1 MTSRA
6 LFRLPSRVFAAAT
19 IASLVAS
26 ISPLVATP
34 AHAQGL
40 KPSTTLQLPAPVQP
54 GVAAPGIAPKAV
66 TAPAGQQRAADFIV
80 VVVNSE
86 PITNSEVRQEAQRL
100 AQQYAQQ
107 QRPQPSRDELVQSVL
122 DRMISDK
129 VQLQLARDN
138 GIRIEDV
145 AVDQAEQNV
154 ARQNK
159 MEVPELRRQ
168 LAADGI
174 ALAQFREQLREQLS
188 LVRLREREVDS
199 RLRVSDLEVEQ
210 FRREQAASNDLANQE
225 INIAQILVA
234 VPDAATAQQVA
245 VLEAK
250 ARGIQVRARAREDFA
265 MLARELSDSAD
276 RAEGGQLGSRTAER
290 LPALFVEATQGLPVG
305 SVTGVLRSGAG
316 FHVLKVLERRT
327 VIPTVAQ
334 ARARHILL
342 RASPKLTEAAAR
354 GKLIDF
360 KRRIE
365 SGQADFAALAR
376 ENSQDASAA
385 QGGDLGWSSPGQFVP
400 EFEEVVNA
408 LTPGHV
414 SEPEISRS
422 GVHLIHVMERRNN
435 PLSQRDQNEI
445 LRSTLR
451 EKKLDEAY
459 NVWARDLRGRAYIE
473 MREQPQI

>member
-6 LFRLPSRVFAAAT
+6 LSGFLAAALAT
-19 IASLVAS
+19 LVAFF
-26 ISPLVATP
+26 SPFVLVP
-34 AHAQGL
+34 ARAQGL
-40 KPSTTLQLPAPVQP
+40 KPPQLLTPLLQ
-54 GVAAPGIAPKAV
+54 GVAAQGVAPKAA

-80 VVVNSE
+80 AVVNSE
-86 PITNSEVRQEAQRL
+86 PITNSEVRVEAQRL
-100 AQQYAQQ
+100 AQQLAQQ
-107 QRPQPSRDELVQSVL
+107 RRPQPGTDELLQLVL
-122 DRMISDK
+122 DRMISDR
-129 VQLQLARDN
+129 VQLQQARDN
-138 GIRIEDV
+138 GIRVEDV

-159 MEVPELRRQ
+159 MDVAELRRQ
-168 LAADGI
+168 LAADG
-174 ALAQFREQLREQLS
+174 LTLVQFREQLREQIS

-210 FRREQAASNDLANQE
+210 FRREQEAGNDLTNQE

-234 VPDAATAQQVA
+234 VPDAATAAQVA

-250 ARGIQVRARAREDFA
+250 AQAAQVRARAREDFA
-265 MLARELSDSAD
+265 TLARDLSDSAD
-276 RAEGGQLGSRTAER
+276 RANGGQLGSRTADR
-290 LPALFVEATQGLPVG
+290 LPALFVQATQGLPVG
-305 SVTGVLRSGAG
+305 SITGVLRSGAG
-316 FHVLKVLERRT
+316 FHILKVLERRT
-327 VIPTVAQ
+327 AIPTVTQ

-354 GKLIDF
+354 EKLIDF

-365 SGQADFAALAR
+365 SGQSDFAVLAR

-400 EFEEVVNA
+400 EFEDVVNA
-408 LTPGHV
+408 LTPGQT
-414 SEPEISRS
+414 SEPLISRF
-422 GVHLIHVMERRNN
+422 GVHLIQLMERRTS

-451 EKKLDEAY
+451 EKKLEEAY
-459 NVWARDLRGRAYIE
+459 NLWARDLRGRAYIE
-473 MREQPQI
+473 MRETPRI